1 VALDAEYLQASARGV
16 SDRTAD
22 ETIQLTAN
30 RFASFKTLAWVKA
43 NIIRPLDDHVFLVS
57 CVDPTGAWDAG
68 AISAMW
74 ASMQGTR
81 DPHTDNV
88 QSVESELSRLAAQL
102 ARCNVSVSHEVLRG
116 APSVCVPEYV
126 HAHHGE
132 LAVVQSPT
140 RSAVADMM
148 AYAWTDVCVR
158 TTKCPPTDN
167 GLAVFNAHSVMHCT
181 YLSYSEIEGVD
192 RVGDCGAWPRMGV
205 GAGTVVCGRIGTHN
219 GTRLGCAGGAH
230 LANEEVYV
238 GAQLAHV
245 FKEPG

>member
-1 VALDAEYLQASARGV
+1 
-16 SDRTAD
+16 
-22 ETIQLTAN
+22 
-30 RFASFKTLAWVKA
+30 
-43 NIIRPLDDHVFLVS
+43 
-57 CVDPTGAWDAG
+57 
-68 AISAMW
+68 MW

-158 TTKCPPTDN
+158 TTKCPVLVVRPHELSDTVAQALDNIVGGMWVVHCRKYGCGVRSRANSRLESESPRADSARDICDSNSPTDN

>member
-1 VALDAEYLQASARGV
+1 MSSHVPLSLRRKIVVALDAEYLQASARGV

-81 DPHTDNV
+81 DPHTDIV

-102 ARCNVSVSHEVLRG
+102 ARCKVSVSHEVLRG

-140 RSAVADMM
+140 RNAVADMM
-148 AYAWTDVCVR
+148 TYAWTDVCVR
-158 TTKCPPTDN
+158 TTKCPVLVVRP
-167 GLAVFNAHSVMHCT
+167 HE
-181 YLSYSEIEGVD
+181 LSDTVAQALDSE
-192 RVGDCGAWPRMGV
+192 
-205 GAGTVVCGRIGTHN
+205 
-219 GTRLGCAGGAH
+219 
-230 LANEEVYV
+230 
-238 GAQLAHV
+238 
-245 FKEPG
+245 